1 MSIEQSTLGMVAGE
15 PKVCSMLAEGAG
27 AAGGGC
33 CGPGGLGRAQLM
45 SAVTDI
51 VGLSFFATLDMAT
64 HEHPH
69 ITALHLDRSTSVLHT
84 TTRLHHRNTNLLI
97 LTNR

>member
-1 MSIEQSTLGMVAGE
+1 MSREQSMVGVVEYEGSCCSKLGV
-15 PKVCSMLAEGAG
+15 GAG

-33 CGPGGLGRAQLM
+33 CGPGGAGRAQLI

-64 HEHPH
+64 H
-69 ITALHLDRSTSVLHT
+69 
-84 TTRLHHRNTNLLI
+84 
-97 LTNR
+97 